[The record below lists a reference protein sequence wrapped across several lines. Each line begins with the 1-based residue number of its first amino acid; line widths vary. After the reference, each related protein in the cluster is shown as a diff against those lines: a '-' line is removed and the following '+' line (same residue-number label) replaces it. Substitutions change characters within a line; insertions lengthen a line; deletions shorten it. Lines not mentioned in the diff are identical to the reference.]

1 MAGGSLPGLARLAR
15 AARRARDGDLA
26 GAALELARSALIVK
40 IGLPLLALSALVLIV
55 IVVIVGAVAKI
66 GNAAA
71 QTCAS
76 GAQTTLVSSGSEGAG
91 PVGPPAPAAE
101 VPIFQAAATHFAL
114 GTQGPAIL
122 AAINEV
128 ESNFGASS
136 ESGVRSGANYAGA
149 EGPMQ
154 FEPGTWKRYAVVA
167 PGGVDP
173 PSPYDE
179 SDAVWSAANL
189 LHASGAPGD
198 WRTAIFTYN
207 HAGWYVDE
215 VLRDAAVIYQS
226 GQGQGSPA
234 ASTGGGQVQVP
245 AGTSEVAQQAA
256 STNTPEPSGGPLS
269 LVSGQTVTV
278 AATEFT
284 DARGYKGDDLN
295 DGAMSYA
302 ELGGTTEQ
310 TANLLGGLPYM
321 QPLTITYAGHS
332 VVASK
337 RDIGYGQGVKELDG
351 HRYRIDLH
359 SEVARA
365 LGFSGEGL
373 VQITLGNAPTP
384 QSGDIACSGT
394 PAAPIGSGTAEFPIQ
409 PASLAV
415 APSRWSVDQGV
426 DVSTVGAACYPQA
439 KEVALGDGEIVRLGI
454 EGFGRWAPV
463 EHITAG
469 PLAGAYVYYG
479 HARPDGSGI
488 TLHAQVVTGQVISYV
503 GCGVVGISEGPHVEV
518 GFTFPDGAPGQ
529 IGNGSAYAMLAILRS
544 LYAGHGI
551 PQNIPTPAGTP
562 GGPSV
567 SGPVS

>member
-15 AARRARDGDLA
+15 VARRARDGDLP
-26 GAALELARSALIVK
+26 GAALELARSALIAK
-40 IGLPLLALSALVLIV
+40 IGVPLLALSALVLIV
-55 IVVIVGAVAKI
+55 IVVIVGALAKI

-71 QTCAS
+71 QTCGS
-76 GAQTTLVSSGSEGAG
+76 GAQTTLVSSSSEGAG
-91 PVGPPAPAAE
+91 PVGSPAPAADI
-101 VPIFQAAATHFAL
+101 PTFQAAAAHFAL

-128 ESNFGASS
+128 ESDFGTSN
-136 ESGVRSGANYAGA
+136 EPGVHTGANYAGA

-154 FEPGTWKRYAVVA
+154 FEPGTWARYAVVA
-167 PGGVDP
+167 PGGVNP

-179 SDAVWSAANL
+179 TDAVWAAANL
-189 LHASGAPGD
+189 LRASGAPSN

-215 VLRDAAVIYQS
+215 VLRDAAVMYQS
-226 GQGQGSPA
+226 GQTQGSPA
-234 ASTGGGQVQVP
+234 TSTGGGQVQVP
-245 AGTSEVAQQAA
+245 AGTSEAAQQAA
-256 STNTPEPSGGPLS
+256 NANTSEPSGPLS

-295 DGAMSYA
+295 DGVMSYA
-302 ELGGTTEQ
+302 ELGGATEQ

-321 QPLTITYAGHS
+321 QPLTITYEGHS
-332 VVASK
+332 VVAYK
-337 RDIGYGQGVKELDG
+337 RDIGYGQGAKELDG

-365 LGFSGEGL
+365 LGFHGEGL

-394 PAAPIGSGTAEFPIQ
+394 PATPIGSGTAEFPIQ

-415 APSRWSVDQGV
+415 APSQWSVDQGV

-439 KEVALGDGEIVRLGI
+439 KEVALGAGEIVRLGI

-469 PLAGAYVYYG
+469 PLSGTYVYYG
-479 HARPDGSGI
+479 HARPDGPGI

-503 GCGVVGISEGPHVEV
+503 GCGTVGISSGPHVEA

-529 IGNGSAYAMLAILRS
+529 VGNSSAYAMLAILRS

-551 PQNIPTPAGTP
+551 PQNIPVPAGAPT
-562 GGPSV
+562 
-567 SGPVS
+567 GPVS

>member
-1 MAGGSLPGLARLAR
+1 MAGGSLPGLTRLAR

-26 GAALELARSALIVK
+26 GAALDVARTALIAK
-40 IGLPLLALSALVLIV
+40 IGLPLLAMSALVLIV
-55 IVVIVGAVAKI
+55 IVAVVGALAKI

-71 QTCAS
+71 QTCDS
-76 GAQTTLVSSGSEGAG
+76 GAQATLVSSGSPGAG

-101 VPIFQAAATHFAL
+101 IPTFQAAAAHFAL

-128 ESNFGASS
+128 ESDFGASS
-136 ESGVRSGANYAGA
+136 EPGVRSGANYAGA

-154 FEPGTWKRYAVVA
+154 FEPGTWAQYAVVA
-167 PGGVDP
+167 PGGTNP
-173 PSPYDE
+173 PSPYNE
-179 SDAVWSAANL
+179 NDAVWSAANL
-189 LHASGAPGD
+189 LRASGAPGN

-207 HAGWYVDE
+207 HAGWYIDE
-215 VLRDAAVIYQS
+215 VLRDAAAMYQS
-226 GQGQGSPA
+226 GQAQGSPA

-245 AGTSEVAQQAA
+245 EGTSAAAQQAA
-256 STNTPEPSGGPLS
+256 SANTPESSGSLS
-269 LVSGQTVTV
+269 LVPGQTVTV

-284 DARGYKGDDLN
+284 AARGSKGDDLN
-295 DGAMSYA
+295 DGVMSYA
-302 ELGGTTEQ
+302 ELGGTAEQ

-332 VVASK
+332 VVAYK
-337 RDIGYGQGVKELDG
+337 RAIGGQAAKELDG
-351 HRYRIDLH
+351 HRYRIALH
-359 SEVARA
+359 SELARA
-365 LGFSGEGL
+365 LGFSGKGL

-394 PAAPIGSGTAEFPIQ
+394 PAAPIGSGMAEFPIQ

-415 APSRWSVDQGV
+415 APSQWSVDQGV

-469 PLAGAYVYYG
+469 PLSGTYVYYG
-479 HARPDGSGI
+479 HARPDGPGI
-488 TLHAQVVTGQVISYV
+488 ALHAQVVTGQVISYV
-503 GCGVVGISEGPHVEV
+503 GCGVVGISSGPHVEA
-518 GFTFPDGAPGQ
+518 GFTFPDSSPGQ
-529 IGNGSAYAMLAILRS
+529 VGNGSSYAMLAILRS

-551 PQNIPTPAGTP
+551 PQNIPVPSGTP
-562 GGPSV
+562 TGPSIPG
-567 SGPVS
+567 STS